1 MDITKM
7 ISDLGFPIASNVIL
21 IYVIYKMMTF
31 YADKFEKM
39 TEEIGLNTKAV
50 VELREA
56 IANVKK

>member
-31 YADKFEKM
+31 YADKFAKM
-39 TEEIGLNTKAV
+39 TEEISLNTQAV

-56 IANVKK
+56 IADVKK